1 MNYLALGALGALR
14 QLAALF
20 LLLAALLLTQSAQAA
35 PMSSMDTVD
44 ASTSSVPTSVL
55 PLAPVVDLAP
65 DDAAQLGGQALR
77 AVDARDWTSA
87 AIAFCVLFAW
97 ALRRFTYP
105 LSWAHTRG
113 AALGI
118 AAVSGVASAIAH
130 ALSGGVHTPASLVT
144 VGVLAAVMALAA
156 ATNPTT
162 LSTQA
167 RAATDPTLALLL
179 VFLLVVP
186 NVAHAD
192 DPPPP
197 PLPPVA
203 AHVVLPAPAAP
214 DPAPI
219 PAAALAGK
227 LTIARNQLEA
237 LAEQLGVP
245 VPKTLPAAFWDT
257 TPGKVVSWTLFGMG
271 IAAASAQ
278 TGISIWQTVH

>member
-1 MNYLALGALGALR
+1 MNHPALGALGALR

-20 LLLAALLLTQSAQAA
+20 LLAALLLTRPALAA
-35 PMSSMDTVD
+35 PMSIEAAVD
-44 ASTSSVPTSVL
+44 ASASSTPITVL

-77 AVDARDWTSA
+77 AVDEHDWTSA

-118 AAVSGVASAIAH
+118 AAASGVASAIAH
-130 ALSGGVHTPASLVT
+130 ALSGGVHTPTSLVI
-144 VGVLAAVMALAA
+144 VGVMAAVMALAA

-167 RAATDPTLALLL
+167 RAATDSTLALLL
-179 VFLLVVP
+179 VFLLVAP
-186 NVAHAD
+186 NVAHA